1 MPITETPGKK
11 LSDVQRLLT
20 GGCYEYS
27 QSYRVKQPITTVRCT
42 ANHDVLPFKRTANDL
57 V

>member
-27 QSYRVKQPITTVRCT
+27 QSYRVKQPIKTFRRT
-42 ANHDVLPFKRTANDL
+42 ANHNVHPFKRIANDI